1 MQDQAAPSITTS
13 LEGPSLAPAPLEGPS
28 LTPAPAPS
36 TDDDDELGDA
46 SVIVIRPPR
55 RGD

>member
-1 MQDQAAPSITTS
+1 MQDQSAPSITTS

-36 TDDDDELGDA
+36 TDDDELGDA
-46 SVIVIRPPR
+46 SVIVIRPPG

>member
-46 SVIVIRPPR
+46 SVIVIRPPG